1 MEKLS
6 PLWSS
11 WAYLQCSGPLAIAHR
26 GGAAEAP
33 ENTMAAFEHARS
45 LGFAYVELDVRAT
58 ADGVLVVY
66 HDPVLDTLTDRSGGV
81 AELSWSEVKEARV
94 EGEEPVPRLEE
105 VLDAWPDLRVNID
118 PKHPKAVEPLVKIL
132 QARDCADRVCIST
145 FSDRRTLLVR
155 RLLGNRYCTATTLSN
170 IARIRAESLLP
181 TRLEQTSRITSSD
194 RQSKNAGDQEA
205 LNDAAVKTV
214 SPKAGCAQ
222 VPASIHGRRLVD
234 ERFIRAAHRHGL
246 QVQVWTVNS
255 ASEMH
260 SLLDM
265 GVDGIMTDKIT
276 LLRSVLME
284 RGQWSGSG

>member
-1 MEKLS
+1 MADGRDATAKRSNSRFCAAGLILL

-11 WAYLQCSGPLAIAHR
+11 WGHLQWSGPLAIAHR

-33 ENTMAAFEHARS
+33 ENTMAAFEHARG

-81 AELSWSEVKEARV
+81 AELSWSEVREARV

-118 PKHPKAVEPLVKIL
+118 PKHPRAVEPLVKIL
-132 QARDCADRVCIST
+132 RARDCADRVCIST

-155 RLLGNRYCTATTLSN
+155 RLLGNRYCTSATLGS
-170 IARIRAESLLP
+170 IARIRAESLMP
-181 TRLEQTSRITSSD
+181 GRGSSQRSSR
-194 RQSKNAGDQEA
+194 G
-205 LNDAAVKTV
+205 
-214 SPKAGCAQ
+214 GCAQ
-222 VPASIHGRRLVD
+222 VPATIHGRRLVD
-234 ERFIRAAHRHGL
+234 ERFVQAAHRHGL
-246 QVQVWTVNS
+246 QVHVWTVNT

-260 SLLDM
+260 SLLDI
-265 GVDGIMTDKIT
+265 GVDGIMTDEVA
-276 LLRSVLME
+276 LLRSVLIE
-284 RGQWSGSG
+284 RGQWVG

>member
-1 MEKLS
+1 MGKGL

-11 WAYLQCSGPLAIAHR
+11 WGYLQYSGPLAIAHR

-33 ENTMAAFEHARS
+33 ENTMVAFENARG
-45 LGFAYVELDVRAT
+45 LGFGYVELDVRAT

-81 AELSWSEVKEARV
+81 AELSWADVKEARV

-132 QARDCADRVCIST
+132 RARDCADRVCIST

-155 RLLGNRYCTATTLSN
+155 RLLGNRYCTATTVSN

-181 TRLEQTSRITSSD
+181 ASR
-194 RQSKNAGDQEA
+194 A
-205 LNDAAVKTV
+205 TV
-214 SPKAGCAQ
+214 NPKASCAQ
-222 VPASIHGRRLVD
+222 VPATIHGRRLVD
-234 ERFIRAAHRHGL
+234 EKFVQAAHRHGL
-246 QVQVWTVNS
+246 QVHVWTVNE
-255 ASEMH
+255 AAEMH

-265 GVDGIMTDKIT
+265 GVDGIMTDEVT
-276 LLRSVLME
+276 LLRSVLIE
-284 RGQWSGSG
+284 RNQWIG

>member
-1 MEKLS
+1 MSHVQRVFVGFFLADWLVMASLS
-6 PLWSS
+6 PIYSS
-11 WAYLQCSGPLAIAHR
+11 WAYLRCAGPLAIAHR
-26 GGAAEAP
+26 GGAGEMP
-33 ENTMAAFEHARS
+33 ENTMAAFENARS
-45 LGFAYVELDVRAT
+45 LGFGYVELDVRAT

-81 AELSWSEVKEARV
+81 SELLWSDVKEARV

-155 RLLGNRYCTATTLSN
+155 RLLGNRYCTATTVSN

-181 TRLEQTSRITSSD
+181 PRPNQLGEKTSS
-194 RQSKNAGDQEA
+194 Q
-205 LNDAAVKTV
+205 
-214 SPKAGCAQ
+214 KAGCAQ
-222 VPASIHGRRLVD
+222 VPATIHGRRLVD
-234 ERFIRAAHRHGL
+234 ERFVRTAHRHGL
-246 QVQVWTVNS
+246 QVHVWTVNT
-255 ASEMH
+255 APEMH
-260 SLLDM
+260 SLLDI
-265 GVDGIMTDKIT
+265 GVDGIMTDEIT

-284 RGQWSGSG
+284 RNQWSG

>member
-1 MEKLS
+1 
-6 PLWSS
+6 
-11 WAYLQCSGPLAIAHR
+11 
-26 GGAAEAP
+26 
-33 ENTMAAFEHARS
+33 MAAFENARS
-45 LGFAYVELDVRAT
+45 LGFGYVELDVRAT

-81 AELSWSEVKEARV
+81 SELSWSEVREARV

-132 QARDCADRVCIST
+132 RARDCADRVCIST

-155 RLLGNRYCTATTLSN
+155 RLLGNRYCTATTVSN

-181 TRLEQTSRITSSD
+181 PRPNQIS
-194 RQSKNAGDQEA
+194 G
-205 LNDAAVKTV
+205 KTAN
-214 SPKAGCAQ
+214 PKAGCAQ

-234 ERFIRAAHRHGL
+234 ERFVQTAHRHGL
-246 QVQVWTVNS
+246 QVHVWTVNT

-260 SLLDM
+260 SLLDI
-265 GVDGIMTDKIT
+265 GVDGIMTDEIT
-276 LLRSVLME
+276 LLRSVLIE
-284 RGQWSGSG
+284 RGQWSGNG